1 MAPAFS
7 KKSIADLDIQQWGAL
22 LRASTADAAED
33 QRRKCDEIEIN
44 LCTSS
49 QTVAGDIADYHSSFW
64 TSVASLPRKVP
75 HYALPAQAC
84 DPPLPQRSKLVN
96 RSSRPSIRDLAHIKP

>member
-1 MAPAFS
+1 MLWDSRRKHPIWLAGLPR
-7 KKSIADLDIQQWGAL
+7 L

-49 QTVAGDIADYHSSFW
+49 QDSGW
-64 TSVASLPRKVP
+64 
-75 HYALPAQAC
+75 
-84 DPPLPQRSKLVN
+84 
-96 RSSRPSIRDLAHIKP
+96 

>member
-1 MAPAFS
+1 MPSPPFIPYTSPVCRRRVRAPRDYDCVDRLVE
-7 KKSIADLDIQQWGAL
+7 KSSDQAGRHKADNSPDQQTESSARL

-49 QTVAGDIADYHSSFW
+49 QDSG
-64 TSVASLPRKVP
+64 
-75 HYALPAQAC
+75 C
-84 DPPLPQRSKLVN
+84 
-96 RSSRPSIRDLAHIKP
+96 